1 MSYLAA
7 TELQEALALAGRGG
21 VHVIAGGTD
30 WFPAQAERPFT
41 GDLLD
46 ISRIAGLRGLSRQ
59 EGLWRIGATT
69 TWTDILRADLP
80 PAFAGLK
87 AAAREVGSVQIQ
99 NTGTVAGNIC
109 NASPAADGVPP
120 LLALDARVELTAQD
134 GQRELPLGTF
144 ITGPRQTLRRE
155 GELVTAILVPDP
167 APGARSSFVKL
178 GARRYLVISICMVAV
193 TAEVTAGLLRDPRIA
208 VGAASPV
215 ARRLPSLE
223 ARLEGMPPA
232 EAAASLRAGDFEAL
246 SPIDDVRATAAY
258 RREAVIELLRR
269 ALGEIADG

>member
-59 EGLWRIGATT
+59 EGQWRIGATT

-120 LLALDARVELTAQD
+120 LLALDARVELTARD
-134 GQRELPLGTF
+134 GRRVLPLGAF

-193 TAEVTAGLLRDPRIA
+193 TAEVTGGLLRDPRIA

-215 ARRLPSLE
+215 ARQLPSLE

-232 EAAASLRAGDFEAL
+232 EAAASLLAADFDAL
-246 SPIDDVRATAAY
+246 SPIDDVRATAGY

>member
-7 TELQEALALAGRGG
+7 TELKEALALAGRGG

-30 WFPAQAERPFT
+30 WFPAQAERPFA

-59 EGLWRIGATT
+59 EGHWRIGATT

-120 LLALDARVELTAQD
+120 LLALDARVELTDQD
-134 GQRELPLGTF
+134 GRRELPLGAF
-144 ITGPRQTLRRE
+144 ITGPRQTLMRE

-193 TAEVTAGLLRDPRIA
+193 TAEVAGGLLRDPRIA
-208 VGAASPV
+208 VGSASPV

-232 EAAASLRAGDFEAL
+232 EAAASLRAADFDAL
-246 SPIDDVRATAAY
+246 SPIDDVRATAGY

>member
-30 WFPAQAERPFT
+30 WFPARAERPFE

-134 GQRELPLGTF
+134 GRRELPLGAF

-167 APGARSSFVKL
+167 SPGARSSFVKL

-193 TAEVTAGLLRDPRIA
+193 TAEVTGGLLRDPRIA

-223 ARLEGMPPA
+223 ARLEGKPPA
-232 EAAASLRAGDFEAL
+232 EAAASLRAADVGAL
-246 SPIDDVRATAAY
+246 SPIDDVRATAGY

-269 ALGEIADG
+269 ALEEIADG

>member
-30 WFPAQAERPFT
+30 WFPAQAERPFA

-46 ISRIAGLRGLSRQ
+46 ISRISGLRGLSRQ
-59 EGLWRIGATT
+59 EGQWRIGATT

-99 NTGTVAGNIC
+99 NAGTVAGNIC

-134 GQRELPLGTF
+134 GRRELPLGAF

-193 TAEVTAGLLRDPRIA
+193 TAEVSGGLLRDPRIA

-232 EAAASLRAGDFEAL
+232 EAAASLRAADVDAL
-246 SPIDDVRATAAY
+246 SPIDDVRATAGY

-269 ALGEIADG
+269 ALEEIADG

>member
-30 WFPAQAERPFT
+30 WFPARAERPFA

-120 LLALDARVELTAQD
+120 LLALDARVELTARD
-134 GQRELPLGTF
+134 GRRELPLGAF

-167 APGARSSFVKL
+167 SPGTRSSFVKL
-178 GARRYLVISICMVAV
+178 GARRHLVISICMVAV
-193 TAEVTAGLLRDPRIA
+193 TAEVAGGLLRDPRIA

-223 ARLEGMPPA
+223 ARLEGKPPA
-232 EAAASLRAGDFEAL
+232 EAAASLRAGDFDAL
-246 SPIDDVRATAAY
+246 SPIDDVRATAGY

-269 ALGEIADG
+269 ALGVIADG